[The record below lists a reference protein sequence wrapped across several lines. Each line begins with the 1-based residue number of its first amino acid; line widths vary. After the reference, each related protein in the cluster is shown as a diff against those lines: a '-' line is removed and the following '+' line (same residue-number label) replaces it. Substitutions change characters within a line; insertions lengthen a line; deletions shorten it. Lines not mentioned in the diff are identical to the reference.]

1 MKEPRVALLIETR
14 ETTVLDNS
22 YYSYHTDTYIYSG
35 ALSGQITGRNDLL
48 PEVISKARQNM
59 DKLCSHWVGQT
70 NLNTCNCS
78 RKATSDYLDKA
89 LTSWP
94 TSCPASERGPDVMR
108 PWDDLADWYWQYWNE
123 IETGLTLLR
132 SSDQIPPNPLRDEL
146 VGLYFRHVHPLC
158 PIFEEAEFYEKYYLE
173 GDDLA
178 FLQCVSLLEFQSM
191 MFAASLVRYHPTFRV
206 AQYNPLTAT
215 QHLNSHQICQT
226 QYTSTF
232 QCHEEL
238 FQIAKVRLSGL

>member
-1 MKEPRVALLIETR
+1 M
-14 ETTVLDNS
+14 DNS
-22 YYSYHTDTYIYSG
+22 YYSYHADTHIYSG

-94 TSCPASERGPDVMR
+94 ASTPASERGSDVMR
-108 PWDDLADWYWQYWNE
+108 PWDELADWYWQYWNE
-123 IETGLTLLR
+123 IETGLTLLK
-132 SSDQIPPNPLRDEL
+132 SSDQIPSNPLRDEL

-191 MFAASLVRYHPTFRV
+191 MFAASLVRNHPTFRV
-206 AQYNPLTAT
+206 AQDNPLTAT

-238 FQIAKVRLSGL
+238 FKIAKVRLSGL